1 MFKDR
6 KEAGQLLAEKL
17 ADTIEGSNSLIFAV
31 PRGGV
36 IVGREIA
43 RALNAELDVIISKKI
58 TPPDNSEFAIGA
70 IMHDGTSYYSKDAN
84 FFLNKSEFSEEINKK
99 KKEAQ
104 RRLEQYRGNYQY
116 QFDNKDVIL
125 VDDGIATGSTIFVI
139 IKWLRQQNVK
149 NIILAIPVMPLHT
162 YELLQTTVNKIIALQ
177 IPPDFSAVG
186 QFYEKFEQVTDKEVL
201 DILREF
207 KN

>member
-1 MFKDR
+1 MLKDR
-6 KEAGQLLAEKL
+6 REAGQLLAEKL
-17 ADTIEGSNSLIFAV
+17 AGIIEEDNSLIFAV

-36 IVGREIA
+36 IVGKEIA
-43 RALNAELDVIISKKI
+43 NALNAKLDVIISKKI
-58 TPPDNSEFAIGA
+58 TPPDNPEFAIGA
-70 IMHDGTSYYSKDAN
+70 IMHDGTYYYSKDAS
-84 FFLNKSEFSEEINKK
+84 FFLDKSEFSEEINKK
-99 KKEAQ
+99 KKEVQ
-104 RRLEQYRGNYQY
+104 RRLEEYRGNYQY
-116 QFDNKDVIL
+116 QVDNKDVIL

-162 YELLQTTVNKIIALQ
+162 YELLQTMVNKIIVLQ
-177 IPPDFSAVG
+177 IPPDFAAVG